1 MRPKT
6 RSLSVLLLGLLAASA
21 ADPALAGSLD
31 PPAPPGPTM
40 KTLLEL
46 EPRIPVEWLP
56 GSATAMHVITA
67 PGSYVLTG
75 NLVGAGDIAAIE
87 VASDNVTI
95 DLNGFALVAES
106 AGTASAIDFPAEQHS
121 IAIRNGTITGW
132 GAHAIRGWNCKDC
145 QVRHILATDNSVGGG
160 YSVIQLGESATV
172 SECTVGNAGFTG
184 IQVSAGSLIEDCVAI
199 WCGQGFELSGENFT
213 IVRSV
218 ARYNG
223 SYGIYLQGSGIV
235 EDCVSEG
242 NQIGIYT
249 GNSVRVVHNTV
260 SNNTVFGI
268 LVGGFHNLVADNLV
282 NGHSA
287 AGVKILPGLAGVVLT
302 RNQFVGNG
310 IGVEVQDVGGNL
322 IVANTA
328 SGNGI
333 DYNVSPPNAL
343 GEIHD
348 FTGGGAI
355 SLTAPWA
362 NLRY

>member
-1 MRPKT
+1 MRPIT
-6 RSLSVLLLGLLAASA
+6 RSPGAILVGMMAALVFG
-21 ADPALAGSLD
+21 PALAGSLD
-31 PPAPPGPTM
+31 PPGPPAPTM
-40 KTLLEL
+40 KTLLEV

-75 NLVGAGDIAAIE
+75 NITGAGDVAAIE

-95 DLNGFALVAES
+95 DLNGFALLAEGG
-106 AGTASAIDFPAEQHS
+106 GTASAIDFPAEQHS
-121 IAIRNGTITGW
+121 IAIRNGTIKGW

-145 QVRHILATDNSVGGG
+145 QVRRILATDNGAAESVA
-160 YSVIQLGESATV
+160 VIQLGESATV
-172 SECTVGNAGFTG
+172 SECTVGNVSYTG
-184 IQVSAGSLIEDCVAI
+184 IQVSAGSLIEDCLAI

-213 IVRSV
+213 TVRSV
-218 ARYNG
+218 ARCNSG
-223 SYGIYLQGSGIV
+223 YGIYLQGSGIV
-235 EDCVSEG
+235 EGCVSEG

-249 GNSVRVVHNTV
+249 GNAVRVVRNTV

-310 IGVEVQDVGGNL
+310 IGVEVQDVAGNL
-322 IVANTA
+322 IVGNTA
-328 SGNGI
+328 SGNGT
-333 DYNVSPPNAL
+333 DYYVSAANAL
-343 GEIHD
+343 GEVHD
-348 FTGGGAI
+348 FTGGGTI
-355 SLTAPWA
+355 SLSAPWA

>member
-1 MRPKT
+1 MRPIT
-6 RSLSVLLLGLLAASA
+6 RSPGAILVGMMAALVFG
-21 ADPALAGSLD
+21 PALAGSLD
-31 PPAPPGPTM
+31 PPGPPAPTM
-40 KTLLEL
+40 KTLLEV

-75 NLVGAGDIAAIE
+75 NITGAGDVAAIE

-95 DLNGFALVAES
+95 DLNGFALLAEGG
-106 AGTASAIDFPAEQHS
+106 GTASAIDFSAEQHS
-121 IAIRNGTITGW
+121 IAIRNGTIKGW

-145 QVRHILATDNSVGGG
+145 QVRRILATDNGAAESVA
-160 YSVIQLGESATV
+160 VIQLGESATV
-172 SECTVGNAGFTG
+172 SECTVGNAFYTG
-184 IQVSAGSLIEDCVAI
+184 IQVSAGSLI
-199 WCGQGFELSGENFT
+199 
-213 IVRSV
+213 
-218 ARYNG
+218 
-223 SYGIYLQGSGIV
+223 

-249 GNSVRVVHNTV
+249 GNAVRVVRNTV

-310 IGVEVQDVGGNL
+310 IGVEVQDVAGNL
-322 IVANTA
+322 IVGNTA
-328 SGNGI
+328 SGNGT
-333 DYNVSPPNAL
+333 DYNVSAANAL
-343 GEIHD
+343 GEVHD
-348 FTGGGAI
+348 FTGGGTI
-355 SLTAPWA
+355 SLSAPWA

>member
-1 MRPKT
+1 MRPRT
-6 RSLSVLLLGLLAASA
+6 RSLGFILGGLIAAA
-21 ADPALAGSLD
+21 IAGPALAGSLD
-31 PPAPPGPTM
+31 PPGPPAPTM
-40 KTLLEL
+40 KTLLEV
-46 EPRIPVEWLP
+46 EPRIPVERLP

-75 NLVGAGDIAAIE
+75 NLVAAGDIAAIE

-95 DLNGFALVAES
+95 DLNGFALIAES
-106 AGTASAIDFPAEQHS
+106 AGAASAIDFPAEQHS
-121 IAIRNGTITGW
+121 IAIRNGTIKGW

-145 QVRHILATDNSVGGG
+145 QVRRILATDNSLGGG

-184 IQVSAGSLIEDCVAI
+184 IQVSAGSLIEDCIAI
-199 WCGQGFELSGENFT
+199 WCGQGFELSGENYT

-223 SYGIYLQGSGIV
+223 GYGIYLQGSGIV

-249 GNSVRVVHNTV
+249 SNSVRVVRNTV
-260 SNNTVFGI
+260 SNNAVFGI
-268 LVGGFHNLVADNLV
+268 LVGGFHNLVADNLI

-302 RNQFVGNG
+302 RNQLVGNG

-322 IVANTA
+322 IVGNTA

-333 DYNVSPPNAL
+333 DYNVSPANAL
-343 GEIHD
+343 GAVHD
-348 FTGGGAI
+348 FTGGGTI
-355 SLTAPWA
+355 SIAAPWA
-362 NLRY
+362 NLRH

>member
-6 RSLSVLLLGLLAASA
+6 RSLRWIVGGMLAVAVAASGF
-21 ADPALAGSLD
+21 AGSLD
-31 PPAPPGPTM
+31 PPGPPAPTM
-40 KTLLEL
+40 KTLLEV

-56 GSATAMHVITA
+56 GSATALHVITA

-75 NLVGAGDIAAIE
+75 NIVAAGDVAAIE
-87 VASDNVTI
+87 VASDNVTL
-95 DLNGFALVAES
+95 DLNGFALVAEGGG
-106 AGTASAIDFPAEQHS
+106 AASAIDFPAEQHS
-121 IAIRNGTITGW
+121 IAIRNGTIKGW

-145 QVRHILATDNSVGGG
+145 QVSHILATDIGATM
-160 YSVIQLGESATV
+160 IQLGESATV
-172 SECTVGNAGFTG
+172 SECTVGNGSFTG
-184 IQVSAGSLIEDCVAI
+184 IQVSAGSLIKDCVAI
-199 WCGQGFELSGENFT
+199 WCGQGFELSGENFA

-218 ARYNG
+218 ARYNQG
-223 SYGIYLQGSGIV
+223 HGILLQGSGLV

-242 NQIGIYT
+242 NQIGILT
-249 GNSVRVVHNTV
+249 ANAARLVRNTV
-260 SNNTVFGI
+260 SDNLVFGI
-268 LVGGFHNLVADNLV
+268 LVGGFHNLVTDNLV
-282 NGHSA
+282 NGNTA
-287 AGVKILPGLAGVVLT
+287 AGVKILPPLSGVVLA

-343 GEIHD
+343 GQVHD
-348 FTGGGAI
+348 FTAGGTVSI
-355 SLTAPWA
+355 TSPWA